1 MHLDRQHL
9 DSETPPV
16 GLRPQWPV
24 IMRFPNFLVGQ
35 AGSFVAS
42 PRTVVNQRTVEP
54 KREEG
59 TGHSLVPEE
68 VPAEE
73 VPEAVPEEG
82 PEGVPEGVD
91 VVIVTEGSNPE
102 EVAKHQTLDH
112 LNEN

>member
-1 MHLDRQHL
+1 
-9 DSETPPV
+9 
-16 GLRPQWPV
+16 
-24 IMRFPNFLVGQ
+24 MRFPNFLVGQ

-42 PRTVVNQRTVEP
+42 PRTIVNQTTVEQRPVP

-102 EVAKHQTLDH
+102 EVA
-112 LNEN
+112 